1 MAKANL
7 NDRAS
12 IEAIYPE
19 TRWEQDA
26 ARNTQGNAA
35 VIHGVKILS
44 EPDADG
50 SFELKPMAQHVGEG
64 DRESDVIFL
73 PAFEAD
79 AGGSQPGSTYGSSAA
94 PTADHDTASE
104 YARFIDSVIEAARTA
119 DFKPAIGKGDER
131 IKGFRGG

>member
-12 IEAIYPE
+12 VEKIYPE
-19 TRWEQDA
+19 ALWERDA
-26 ARNTQGNAA
+26 ARNTQGSAS
-35 VIHGVKILS
+35 IIYGVKILS

-50 SFELKPMAQHVGEG
+50 SFELLPMARQVAEC
-64 DRESDVIFL
+64 DPESDVIFM

-79 AGGSQPGSTYGSSAA
+79 AADAVPGATYGGSVA
-94 PTADHDTASE
+94 PTTDHDTASE
-104 YARFIDSVIEAARTA
+104 YAGFIDSVIETARKS